1 MVSEGALRPAS
12 RLAVVLIAALL
23 ALALAPSVRGQ
34 TVHCSAGYACDEDD
48 DWQFEEPSRHVKV
61 VLLAGSI
68 GAFQDGPYAHLIH
81 EWCGNVEI
89 RNLSRVGFGAQQLY
103 GVFQREVLRHHG
115 FPWTDASLELWLV
128 WNGGLNSAVASART
142 NRYIRRAFVDAHAR
156 HMRVVGLSL
165 TPWGALDDARWT
177 GARALETHDST
188 QRIVDFVMGRR
199 SPSELLGAFASDRG
213 AAPAAYQPDESADV
227 RVDLYD
233 SDLRDR
239 SARARDVTEMR
250 RLVSR
255 DGRWRHAVSALP
267 ETERAARLDADAAR
281 LSQMGQWFLRPDYRS
296 FDDVHPNR
304 QGHRRLA
311 ELVCPSLP
319 ASWGCR
325 CP

>member
-1 MVSEGALRPAS
+1 MARALRPVRS
-12 RLAVVLIAALL
+12 LPSLALIALI
-23 ALALAPSVRGQ
+23 ALALAPHARGQ
-34 TVHCSAGYACDEDD
+34 TVHCATGYACEPDDE
-48 DWQFEEPSRHVKV
+48 WRFEEPDRHVKV

-68 GAFQDGPYAHLIH
+68 GAFQDGPYAHLLH

-89 RNLSRVGFGAQQLY
+89 RNLSRVGYGAQQLH
-103 GVFQREVLRHHG
+103 GVFQREVLRHRG
-115 FPWTDASLELWLV
+115 FPWSDPSLELWLL
-128 WNGGLNSAVASART
+128 WNGGLNSAVAPART

-188 QRIVDFVMGRR
+188 QRIVDFVMGRG
-199 SPSELLGAFASDRG
+199 SPAELLGGFASDRG
-213 AAPAAYQPDESADV
+213 AAPAGYQPDESAEV
-227 RVDLYD
+227 RVDLLD

-239 SARARDVTEMR
+239 GARPRELAEMR

-255 DGRWRHAVSALP
+255 DGRWRHAFGALP
-267 ETERAARLDADAAR
+267 DEARAARLDADAAR
-281 LSQMGQWFLRPDYRS
+281 LAEIGRWFLRPELRS

-304 QGHRRLA
+304 QGHRRIA

>member
-1 MVSEGALRPAS
+1 MRAVSRI
-12 RLAVVLIAALL
+12 AVLLVAATLGF
-23 ALALAPSVRGQ
+23 ALAPSARGQ
-34 TVHCSAGYACDEDD
+34 TVHCSTGYACDPDD
-48 DWQFEEPSRHVKV
+48 EWVFEEPDRHVKV

-68 GAFQDGPYAHLIH
+68 GAFQDGPYAHLLH

-89 RNLSRVGFGAQQLY
+89 RNLSRVGFGASQLY
-103 GVFQREVLRHHG
+103 GVLQREVLRHRQ
-115 FPWTDASLELWLV
+115 FPWSDASLELWLL

-142 NRYIRRAFVDAHAR
+142 NRYIRRAFLDAHAH

-165 TPWGALDDARWT
+165 TPWGAFDDHRWD
-177 GARALETHDST
+177 GPRALETHDST
-188 QRIVDFVMGRR
+188 QRIVDFVMGRG
-199 SPSELLGAFASDRG
+199 SPSALLGTFASDR
-213 AAPAAYQPDESADV
+213 ASLPASFQSDESADV

-239 SARARDVTEMR
+239 TARARDVAEMR

-255 DGRWRHAVSALP
+255 DGRWRRAVAALP
-267 ETERAARLDADAAR
+267 EAERTTRLDADATRLAEMAR
-281 LSQMGQWFLRPDYRS
+281 WFLRSDYRS